1 MGAGRKRRR
10 RRGAASG
17 VEALTDEDIQE
28 ELVDRVINVMAL
40 GESGCGMLR
49 RVNGSL

>member
-10 RRGAASG
+10 RAG

-40 GESGCGMLR
+40 GESGCGRLR
-49 RVNGSL
+49 RVNGLL